1 MNTHPPRFT
10 RQRIDSPHVI
20 TFCAEMGAVLLAA
33 RARQRNPQRGA
44 ARAARATRAT
54 RATTRDATQQLQADI
69 AELQQAV
76 KTYAELIQRI
86 CSRILAPEIAL
97 SGEPQTTGATG
108 HASMLR
114 ATARMA

>member
-1 MNTHPPRFT
+1 MTTTPAPRFT

-33 RARQRNPQRGA
+33 RVRQRNPQRGA
-44 ARAARATRAT
+44 ARATA
-54 RATTRDATQQLQADI
+54 RDAAQQLQADI

-86 CSRILAPEIAL
+86 RSRILAPEIAL

>member
-1 MNTHPPRFT
+1 MTDRPAPRFT
-10 RQRIDSPHVI
+10 RQRIDSPRVI
-20 TFCAEMGAVLLAA
+20 TFCAELGAVLLAA

-44 ARAARATRAT
+44 ARATA
-54 RATTRDATQQLQADI
+54 RDAAQQFQADI

-86 CSRILAPEIAL
+86 RSRIPAPEIAF
-97 SGEPQTTGATG
+97 SGEPQATGAAG

-114 ATARMA
+114 TTARMA

>member
-1 MNTHPPRFT
+1 MTDRPAPRFT

-44 ARAARATRAT
+44 ARAARAT

>member
-1 MNTHPPRFT
+1 MLKGTAMNTHPPRFT

-54 RATTRDATQQLQADI
+54 TRDATQQLQADI

-76 KTYAELIQRI
+76 KTYAEL
-86 CSRILAPEIAL
+86 ILAPEIAL